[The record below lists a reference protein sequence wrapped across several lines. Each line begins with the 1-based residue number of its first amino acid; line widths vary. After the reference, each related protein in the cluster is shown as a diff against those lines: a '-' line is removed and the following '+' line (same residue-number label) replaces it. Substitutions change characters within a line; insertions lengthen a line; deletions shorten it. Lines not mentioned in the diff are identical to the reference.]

1 MGTLAAGATIV
12 CPVSYVTPG
21 TAGGTDTTPVSV
33 TLTGTT
39 SATNDSNAANN
50 TAPVTRTIIDAV
62 NDSASQP
69 GGTLGATT
77 NVATNDQ
84 FPASSLFSV
93 VTGGSCANASVSGT
107 GTATYDVPASGTCT
121 VNYQVCAPAPNT
133 TVCDTAILNVTAGAA
148 DMSVTQPATPIV
160 SAPGSTVNTSI
171 TCTASNVAPNSTAI
185 APTCGATAVNA
196 QVRQCR

>member
-1 MGTLAAGATIV
+1 M
-12 CPVSYVTPG
+12 
-21 TAGGTDTTPVSV
+21 
-33 TLTGTT
+33 
-39 SATNDSNAANN
+39 
-50 TAPVTRTIIDAV
+50 
-62 NDSASQP
+62 
-69 GGTLGATT
+69 GATT

-148 DMSVTQPATPIV
+148 GHERDPASDSYRQRSRQHGEHQHHLHGLQR
-160 SAPGSTVNTSI
+160 SA
-171 TCTASNVAPNSTAI
+171 
-185 APTCGATAVNA
+185 
-196 QVRQCR
+196 